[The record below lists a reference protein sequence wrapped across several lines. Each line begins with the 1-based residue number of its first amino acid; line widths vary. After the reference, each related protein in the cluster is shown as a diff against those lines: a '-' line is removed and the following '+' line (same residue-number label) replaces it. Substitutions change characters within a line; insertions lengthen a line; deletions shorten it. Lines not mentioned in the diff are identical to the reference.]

1 MKYNATLPLTA
12 LFALSLISLLV
23 YFQLL
28 PPGLEIL
35 QALQESFGG
44 YFYVLIF
51 VIILLESIV
60 YVGFYFPGQFFA
72 VVLVVLSEPQTAD
85 ILLLTLG
92 MVMAATIGSGINFCL
107 GRRFG
112 NQQDKVDSISLKRL
126 MLAMIHINS
135 LAFFMFFQG
144 ANKQSVKIVALAGV
158 LNLPY
163 YLLLIFG
170 TAVLSERVMLLAEN
184 TWLLIVLVSIWL
196 AVASYFDF
204 KKYRCNLKSI

>member
-1 MKYNATLPLTA
+1 MKYNATLPLSA

-23 YFQLL
+23 YLQLM
-28 PPGLEIL
+28 PPGLEV
-35 QALQESFGG
+35 LQELQGAFGG
-44 YFYVLIF
+44 YFYLLIF
-51 VIILLESIV
+51 IIILLESIV

-85 ILLLTLG
+85 ILLLTLA
-92 MVMAATIGSGINFCL
+92 MVMAATIGSGINFYL

-144 ANKQSVKIVALAGV
+144 ANNQSVKIIALAGV

-163 YLLLIFG
+163 YLLLIFA

-184 TWLLIVLVSIWL
+184 TWLLIGLVSIWL
-196 AVASYFDF
+196 AVASYLDF
-204 KKYRCNLKSI
+204 KKYLSRVRVI